1 MFKINVLKNKILFL
15 CVSILTVLLT
25 FSLNGVSTEA
35 TVKPESNFY
44 ITDYTGVI
52 DDATRD
58 YIIELNKTLSQTK
71 EQPQIA
77 VVVVPTL
84 GGQTVE
90 QYALEQFERMKIG
103 NKDYDNGLLV
113 LLSTNDRKIRIEV
126 GYGLEGAI
134 TDGKAGRILD
144 SAMSYLKKNDFSYAI
159 YQIVSELNSEVQKE
173 YGYLD
178 TDAAESSSI
187 IEKVVGFLLLIVLG
201 VLSIILLVVHIVPP
215 IVIMIAI
222 MLAVIYPLS
231 LLRHIV
237 LCKKEKLDLKTALKT
252 FFKEESKVGIHNPDN
267 ISSSSGG
274 SSWGS
279 DCGGGGSS
287 GGGGASRDF

>member
-1 MFKINVLKNKILFL
+1 MFKINISKNKILFF
-15 CVSILTVLLT
+15 CVSILAMALM
-25 FSLNGVSTEA
+25 FSLDEVYTKA
-35 TVKPESNFY
+35 TVNPESNFY

-52 DDATRD
+52 DDDTRD
-58 YIIELNKTLSQTK
+58 YIIEINKKLSQTK
-71 EQPQIA
+71 QQPQIA

-173 YGYLD
+173 YGYLKL
-178 TDAAESSSI
+178 DATEDLSTTELI
-187 IEKVVGFLLLIVLG
+187 ITFIALIIVV
-201 VLSIILLVVHIVPP
+201 VLSIMGIILLVFLH
-215 IVIMIAI
+215 
-222 MLAVIYPLS
+222 
-231 LLRHIV
+231 HIV
-237 LCKKEKLDLKTALKT
+237 LCKKENVDLKTALKT
-252 FFKEESKVGIHNPDN
+252 FNDKKSQVGIHNPDN
-267 ISSSSGG
+267 ISNSSGDY
-274 SSWGS
+274 SWDS
-279 DCGGGGSS
+279 DCGGGGCS